1 MKRRAEED
9 ADEATRVTGES
20 GKRRKCPYLDTINHQ
35 LLDFDFEKVCSVT
48 LSDQNV
54 YACLVCGKYFQGR
67 GKSTHAFTHSVQNSH
82 HVFINLQ
89 NDKIYCLPDNYEV
102 IDTALQPI
110 KNALRPAFQLKTIG
124 KLDENRLLAQDA
136 FGVSYLPG
144 FIGLN
149 NLKHTDYIN
158 VVVQAL
164 AHVPP
169 LRDFFLLSSNTVGK
183 SKSSLVL
190 RFGELLRKMW
200 SPHNFKNTISPHEFV
215 QEVSVSSNKRFH
227 VGQQN
232 ESVEFLSWLL
242 NELHRGLGGSHKR
255 GSSIIH
261 KCFQGLIE
269 VKTTDETKLAP
280 EEAADDEKRA
290 LAPSKTANTPFLML
304 SLDLPSTPLFKDS
317 QGGNIIPQVPLFTVL
332 EKYDGNHVT
341 HVLQG
346 SQRLTKT
353 YSIKSLPSYL
363 IFHVKRFTRNNFFV
377 EKNPTIVNFPVK
389 NLELREYV
397 QFDDVVL
404 SEEELAAKSVSE
416 LQAILTK
423 HKVSFK
429 DCVEKRDLVDKI
441 MNVTIPSTKYNLIA
455 NVCHDSPV
463 TTGKETALKTNPLT
477 EGSYRVHLQ
486 NRATEQWYEIQD
498 LHVQETMPQLIGVSE
513 SYLMIYERKQ

>member
-1 MKRRAEED
+1 MKRA
-9 ADEATRVTGES
+9 ADTELAPNGD

-67 GKSTHAFTHSVQNSH
+67 GKSTHAFTHSVQNGH
-82 HVFINLQ
+82 HVFINLE

-102 IDTALQPI
+102 VDHSLAPI
-110 KNALRPAFQLKTIG
+110 KNALRPEFAPEQIA
-124 KLDENRLLAQDA
+124 KLDQNRILAQDA

-149 NLKHTDYIN
+149 NLKHTDY
-158 VVVQAL
+158 VSVAVHAL

-169 LRDFFLLSSNTVGK
+169 LRDFFLLPSNTVGK
-183 SKSSLVL
+183 CKSPLVL
-190 RFGELLRKMW
+190 RFGELVRKIW

-215 QEVSVSSNKRFH
+215 QEVSVSSKKRFH
-227 VGQQN
+227 VGTQN
-232 ESVEFLSWLL
+232 ECVMFLSWLL
-242 NELHRGLGGSHKR
+242 NELHRGLGGTSKR

-261 KCFQGLIE
+261 KCFQGLVE
-269 VKTTDETKLAP
+269 VTTTDESKPVPAEP
-280 EEAADDEKRA
+280 DENA
-290 LAPSKTANTPFLML
+290 EPANATTAETPFLLM

-332 EKYDGNHVT
+332 EKYDGKTVT
-341 HVLQG
+341 HILQG
-346 SQRLTKT
+346 SQRLKKT
-353 YSIKSLPSYL
+353 YSITSLPPFL

-389 NLELREYV
+389 NLELREYLKLAE
-397 QFDDVVL
+397 DVP
-404 SEEELAAKSVSE
+404 SEEALNAMSVSN
-416 LQAILTK
+416 LRKLLIQ
-423 HKVSFK
+423 HGVSLK
-429 DCVEKRDLVDKI
+429 DCLEKADLVNRASKI
-441 MNVTIPSTKYNLIA
+441 SIPSTKYNLIA
-455 NVCHDSPV
+455 NICHDSPV
-463 TTGKETALKTNPLT
+463 VASNQTAVTSNPLT
-477 EGSYRVHLQ
+477 EGSYRVHVQ

-513 SYLMIYERKQ
+513 SYLMIYERKE